1 MTQIRVVFL
10 ALKLDQ
16 VSFLVSTLEPPQK
29 DYLFSTIP
37 SLLFPLLLACLFSM
51 ECVNSQLATPC
62 NALEAKREENERKN
76 MMVAKLD

>member
-37 SLLFPLLLACLFSM
+37 SLLFPLLI
-51 ECVNSQLATPC
+51 
-62 NALEAKREENERKN
+62 
-76 MMVAKLD
+76 